1 MHLIID
7 LGKEKTSSLF
17 YLLIEYFF
25 SWILYMTLQSL
36 GSYPLS
42 IENDTSLH
50 VNFARQLENLGFWQF
65 AIFILLHINESTKY
79 RN

>member
-1 MHLIID
+1 
-7 LGKEKTSSLF
+7 
-17 YLLIEYFF
+17 
-25 SWILYMTLQSL
+25 MTLQSL

-50 VNFARQLENLGFWQF
+50 VNFAQQLENLGFWQF
-65 AIFILLHINESTKY
+65 AVFILLHINESTKY